1 MIPARK
7 ISETIL
13 DFGNS
18 VLQSLPEDASKKQF
32 EAAARVIVCAWNA
45 VVLDTWHKTNQ
56 NEKTLLATLAN
67 EPKEM
72 QLIMKRLLKRKKN
85 KFSSDPRAVGHY
97 EIIHRDGEFI
107 FRAEARG
114 DIEHMQAYD
123 VVQ

>member
-18 VLQSLPEDASKKQF
+18 VFQSLPEDATKLQF
-32 EAAARVIVCAWNA
+32 EAAARVVVCAWNA
-45 VVLDTWHKTNQ
+45 VVLDTWHNTDKY
-56 NEKTLLATLAN
+56 EKSLLITLVE

-72 QLIMKRLLKRKKN
+72 QLIMKRLIKRKKK
-85 KFSSDPRAVGHY
+85 KFSNDPRAVGHY
-97 EIIHRDGEFI
+97 EIINRGGELI

-114 DIEHMQAYD
+114 DVKDMQAYE